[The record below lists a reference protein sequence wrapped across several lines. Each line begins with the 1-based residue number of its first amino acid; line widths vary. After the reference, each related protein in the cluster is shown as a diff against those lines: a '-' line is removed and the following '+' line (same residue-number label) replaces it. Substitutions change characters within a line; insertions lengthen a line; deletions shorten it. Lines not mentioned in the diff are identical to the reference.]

1 MVLFPCSLAVVF
13 NLIVSGH
20 ANNYL
25 VNKVSRA
32 LISWL
37 VVRFA
42 GEILQDTTGFDI
54 YKLFEDL
61 FDSEKFFNPDITSV
75 KVNING
81 VPNKLHSQ
89 GMEMRNRWEE
99 VLRHFVKCGALGY
112 NDSMDATKFYTD
124 KFGMFIDLRTMSDDK
139 LHGSGLRLLNTKDGV
154 QLEIERTGT
163 VSGTVK
169 CHIFIISDA
178 QFNIMNNELDA
189 IEY

>member
-1 MVLFPCSLAVVF
+1 MPKLEDGVVLFPCSLAVVF

-89 GMEMRNRWEE
+89 GMEMRNR
-99 VLRHFVKCGALGY
+99 
-112 NDSMDATKFYTD
+112 
-124 KFGMFIDLRTMSDDK
+124 
-139 LHGSGLRLLNTKDGV
+139 
-154 QLEIERTGT
+154 
-163 VSGTVK
+163 
-169 CHIFIISDA
+169 
-178 QFNIMNNELDA
+178 
-189 IEY
+189 